1 MNLMRRF
8 VKCYFHYNTYYRF
21 EFVMQFIRDALMMY
35 CNYKLWTVLY
45 QYGMGTED
53 MGQLQMVTY
62 GVFGAVVTTFITRD
76 GCQKYVR
83 DRIRQGTIDGELLRP
98 IDLQVHMLMRDLSK
112 KISKLLLFTL
122 PTLCIFIL
130 AARLFFVP
138 KATNA
143 LLFVISLPLAY
154 LSLFC
159 IDYLL
164 GMLCFVTLSIESIS
178 FAYTALI
185 SFFAGQLI
193 PLWMLPKWAGV
204 IVNLLPF
211 RCIFDIPMSIYI
223 GRYTTKEAIAA
234 IMLQIVWGAA
244 LWIIGKLSWKKIKQ
258 NVISQGG

>member
-8 VKCYFHYNTYYRF
+8 VKCYFHYNTHYRF
-21 EFVMQFIRDALMMY
+21 EFIMQFIRDALMMY
-35 CNYKLWTVLY
+35 CNYKLWNVLY
-45 QYGMGTED
+45 QYGMNAGD
-53 MGQLQMVTY
+53 MERIQMVTY

-98 IDLQVHMLMRDLSK
+98 VDLQVHMLMRDLSQK
-112 KISKLLLFTL
+112 LSKLLLFTL

-138 KATNA
+138 EPEHVI
-143 LLFVISLPLAY
+143 LFIISLPLAY
-154 LSLFC
+154 FTLFGV
-159 IDYLL
+159 DYLL
-164 GMLCFVTLSIESIS
+164 GMLCFKTLSIESIS

-193 PLWMLPKWAGV
+193 PLWMLPEWARV
-204 IVNLLPF
+204 LVDLLPF

-223 GRYTTKEAIAA
+223 GRYSLEEAIEA
-234 IMLQIVWGAA
+234 IILQAIWGTV
-244 LWIIGKLSWKKIKQ
+244 LWLVGKFSWKSIKQ